1 MGESDLVYVCG
12 RSLQLF
18 LEEQIVGGKSG
29 SRETGDEVEGLTQVR
44 NDSGGCADGEEGTLG
59 SYFGVELTGIPDL
72 GAWGVLCLIFCF
84 FLVKL
89 VRS

>member
-29 SRETGDEVEGLTQVR
+29 SREASLAVVQERNYGGLR
-44 NDSGGCADGEEGTLG
+44 AG
-59 SYFGVELTGIPDL
+59 
-72 GAWGVLCLIFCF
+72 
-84 FLVKL
+84 
-89 VRS
+89 